1 MEYDP
6 QVAVSVRIPQYWREI
21 WKNDPEIIKFIN
33 ACEDELGTDG
43 RILVRERRDDA
54 SIRIMLEGRD
64 FRRINN
70 YAFAIAEVIN
80 ARTTKVK
87 KQG

>member
-1 MEYDP
+1 M
-6 QVAVSVRIPQYWREI
+6 RIPQYWREI
-21 WKNDPEIIKFIN
+21 WKNDPEITRFIA

-54 SIRIMLEGRD
+54 SIGIMLEGRD

-70 YAFAIAEVIN
+70 YAFAIAEFIS
-80 ARTTKVK
+80 ARTK
-87 KQG
+87 K